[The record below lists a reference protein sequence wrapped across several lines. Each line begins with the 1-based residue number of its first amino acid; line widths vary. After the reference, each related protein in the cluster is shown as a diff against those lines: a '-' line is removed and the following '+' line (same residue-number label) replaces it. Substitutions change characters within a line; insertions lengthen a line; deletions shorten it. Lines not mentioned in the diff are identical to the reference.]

1 MKIVHVTT
9 SLELG
14 GSERALEGLICAD
27 PENEHRVIC
36 LHEDGFVGPRL
47 RDKGIQVDSI
57 HLPRHRIPAPQAIA
71 RLWRLVR
78 ADRADVVQA
87 WMYHSNLLSALVGKA
102 AGARSICWNIRR
114 SGFHEDTLPASTKLV
129 ARLGAWLSHFIPD
142 AIIYCAY
149 SAAKWHVEFGYDR
162 NRVEV
167 IQNGIDTDR
176 FSPSAADREAVR
188 RELGIPSDAPLIGS
202 VARFHPDKDHNTL
215 FAAVKHMA
223 ATNPGLK
230 CVLVGTGTEPNG
242 PLARLAEQSG
252 ITDQMIL
259 LGPRTD
265 LPAIMNALDLHVTS
279 SVTEGFPNVIAEAMA
294 CGTLCVATE
303 VGDARAVIG
312 DHGWIV
318 PIKSP
323 VLLGDA
329 IAQALSLRETP
340 KWTSLRE
347 AARAYCKSQFD
358 IGKMVNAYR
367 DVWSRSARRGRNS

>member
-1 MKIVHVTT
+1 
-9 SLELG
+9 
-14 GSERALEGLICAD
+14 
-27 PENEHRVIC
+27 
-36 LHEDGFVGPRL
+36 
-47 RDKGIQVDSI
+47 
-57 HLPRHRIPAPQAIA
+57 
-71 RLWRLVR
+71 
-78 ADRADVVQA
+78 
-87 WMYHSNLLSALVGKA
+87 MYHSNLLSALVGKA
-102 AGARSICWNIRR
+102 AGARTICWNIRR

-176 FSPSAADREAVR
+176 FSPSAADRETVR
-188 RELGIPSDAPLIGS
+188 RELGIPPDDLVIGS
-202 VARFHPDKDHNTL
+202 VARFHPDKDHKTL
-215 FAAVKHMA
+215 FAAVKHLA

-294 CGTLCVATE
+294 CGTLCVATD
-303 VGDARAVIG
+303 VGDARLVIG

-323 VLLGDA
+323 ILLGDA
-329 IAQALSLRETP
+329 IARALSLRETP
-340 KWTSLRE
+340 RWASLRE

-358 IGKMVNAYR
+358 IGKMVDAYR
-367 DVWSRSARRGRNS
+367 EVWSRSAQQGRNFLR